1 MLSGRDMLPHDTSR
15 SPNVQM
21 ALMGPWL
28 IQRERAR
35 TAGSEGMLP
44 STHASTT
51 QGGD

>member
-28 IQRERAR
+28 HHEERGQTAAQRGHD
-35 TAGSEGMLP
+35 TI
-44 STHASTT
+44 
-51 QGGD
+51 